1 MCFHFNLHYA
11 FIPQK
16 KNRLLKTIVLHSKYH
31 LSKNT
36 EELFIKSNVSKV
48 KNGYY

>member
-11 FIPQK
+11 LSHR

-48 KNGYY
+48 KNAYY